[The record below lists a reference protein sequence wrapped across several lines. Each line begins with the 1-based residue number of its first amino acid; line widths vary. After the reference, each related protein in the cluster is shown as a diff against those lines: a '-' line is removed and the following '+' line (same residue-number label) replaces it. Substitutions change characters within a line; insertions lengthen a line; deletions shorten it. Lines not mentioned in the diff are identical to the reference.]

1 MVCVRRAVDEI
12 EEMTETLRLYFSEG
26 LHKNMFHKDF
36 QMQIKGI
43 DVLLNDG
50 MTCTDA
56 CISVSLSN
64 SKREDNARVSLST
77 SRGMCGRRSIQVQ
90 G

>member
-50 MTCTDA
+50 MTLADLNTGVYQYHCLVASERTT
-56 CISVSLSN
+56 
-64 SKREDNARVSLST
+64 RV
-77 SRGMCGRRSIQVQ
+77 
-90 G
+90 